1 MLSSCYA
8 YITEKELKKRAYY
21 LFKKGETNDSK
32 KSMAVP

>member
-1 MLSSCYA
+1 MLRLY
-8 YITEKELKKRAYY
+8 YLKELKKRAYY